1 MVFLKTQWVHSKKV
15 SGDIS
20 ENVTGDIPKKVAGY
34 IKKHNWGYSKKVTGN
49 IPKRDDHGESIKYLF
64 SLFARSR
71 RRRRMGREYDGKE
84 RGKWEGE
91 VLTYLL
97 GRLVFPFLD
106 EPCVGAAV

>member
-1 MVFLKTQWVHSKKV
+1 MSLGIFQKKLQGILKN
-15 SGDIS
+15 I
-20 ENVTGDIPKKVAGY
+20 TGDIPKKSLG
-34 IKKHNWGYSKKVTGN
+34 IFQKK
-49 IPKRDDHGESIKYLF
+49 DDHRESIKYLF